1 LDRAGYLRRFELTTP
16 AVQNESYET
25 ERAPGVDVQTIID
38 NVAAGSRFQEL
49 TLGQSAQG
57 SNRVFR
63 LFTDDGTRILKIYG
77 SPAHQRRE
85 FHALQALGGLEGM
98 PNLLD
103 RRDDPESAWALFADS
118 GKWNLGSLPENEGLA
133 QRAGEILRS
142 VHESGAEVSNLTR
155 GIDADWVATDFTS
168 ALRRLQRY
176 RGKLRLPGDLFVRA
190 RSVAPPPATEPKVS
204 HAHLSAERV
213 VVDDGGAVTLI
224 GWEWV
229 IGTRVGERA
238 AIAFQEGYGR
248 TLVQTELERWTVYHT
263 AMLLLFR
270 ADDSLRSGSGAD
282 LDYLISELHRSVA
295 AAAS

>member
-1 LDRAGYLRRFELTTP
+1 
-16 AVQNESYET
+16 
-25 ERAPGVDVQTIID
+25 
-38 NVAAGSRFQEL
+38 
-49 TLGQSAQG
+49 
-57 SNRVFR
+57 
-63 LFTDDGTRILKIYG
+63 
-77 SPAHQRRE
+77 
-85 FHALQALGGLEGM
+85 M

-224 GWEWV
+224 GWEWATLAPPEWDLSRAAWL

-248 TLVQTELERWTVYHT
+248 TLVPAELERWTVYHT